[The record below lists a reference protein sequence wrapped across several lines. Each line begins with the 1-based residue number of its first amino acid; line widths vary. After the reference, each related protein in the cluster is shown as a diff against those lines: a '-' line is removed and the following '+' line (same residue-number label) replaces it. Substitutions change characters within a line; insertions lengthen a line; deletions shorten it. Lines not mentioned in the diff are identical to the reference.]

1 MQKFLIVVASAL
13 VVSSALPQNPYFNG
27 LGLYQSS
34 YLNRHGLDLFQNS
47 YLNRQMA
54 YQPAK
59 PGIYPASYSPAA
71 VSRQAPVAPVAPAV
85 PVSSVGP
92 TAPAVPVDPV
102 AAPESSEL
110 NMLSLMKLIPEFTP
124 MLSELLKKGTNILNT
139 LMPKLPYLLK
149 NAPPTLRSD
158 IAAVNQI
165 IADVCD
171 KVMERTQ
178 NTRTWSYYSPEG
190 IQATCRF
197 INEKANEVLTA
208 FDDPSIVDNY
218 LGHLNIFSG
227 NLEQKSY
234 IQQHQTHRLIEN
246 QFE

>member
-1 MQKFLIVVASAL
+1 MVIASTL
-13 VVSSALPQNPYFNG
+13 VVSYALDQRPYYNS
-27 LGLYQSS
+27 LGPY
-34 YLNRHGLDLFQNS
+34 QNS
-47 YLNRQMA
+47 YFNWA
-54 YQPAK
+54 
-59 PGIYPASYSPAA
+59 
-71 VSRQAPVAPVAPAV
+71 VAPAV
-85 PVSSVGP
+85 
-92 TAPAVPVDPV
+92 AVDPV

-110 NMLSLMKLIPEFTP
+110 NMLSFNP
-124 MLSELLKKGTNILNT
+124 MLSELLKEGTNILNT

-165 IADVCD
+165 ITEVCD
-171 KVMERTQ
+171 KVMDRTQ

-197 INEKANEVLTA
+197 INEKANEVLKA

>member
-27 LGLYQSS
+27 LDLYQSS
-34 YLNRHGLDLFQNS
+34 YLNRYGLDPFQNS
-47 YLNRQMA
+47 YFNRQMA
-54 YQPAK
+54 YQPAR

-124 MLSELLKKGTNILNT
+124 MLSELLKKGTSILNT
-139 LMPKLPYLLK
+139 VMPKLPYLLK
-149 NAPPTLRSD
+149 NAPP
-158 IAAVNQI
+158 
-165 IADVCD
+165 
-171 KVMERTQ
+171 
-178 NTRTWSYYSPEG
+178 P
-190 IQATCRF
+190 
-197 INEKANEVLTA
+197 
-208 FDDPSIVDNY
+208 
-218 LGHLNIFSG
+218 
-227 NLEQKSY
+227 
-234 IQQHQTHRLIEN
+234 
-246 QFE
+246 

>member
-13 VVSSALPQNPYFNG
+13 VVSSALPQNPYING

-34 YLNRHGLDLFQNS
+34 YFNRYGLDPFQNS
-47 YLNRQMA
+47 YFNRQMA

-59 PGIYPASYSPAA
+59 PGIHSDSYSPAA
-71 VSRQAPVAPVAPAV
+71 VSRQAPVAPAV

-92 TAPAVPVDPV
+92 TAPAVPVAPV
-102 AAPESSEL
+102 AASESSDF

-165 IADVCD
+165 ITEVCD
-171 KVMERTQ
+171 KGMERTQ

-197 INEKANEVLTA
+197 INEKANEVLKA

-227 NLEQKSY
+227 MQPWERNNL
-234 IQQHQTHRLIEN
+234 IGIL
-246 QFE
+246 